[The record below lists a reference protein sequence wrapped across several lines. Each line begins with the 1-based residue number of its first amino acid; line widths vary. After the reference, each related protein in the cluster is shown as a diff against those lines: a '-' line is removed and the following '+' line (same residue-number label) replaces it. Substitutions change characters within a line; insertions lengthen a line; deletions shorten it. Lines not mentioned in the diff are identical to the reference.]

1 MFPCG
6 PYKSGLDTMLS
17 ESQMPFLA
25 PAPCCSIPAQPQ
37 KILHRVQWSKAPP
50 GVPHH
55 TSIRLA
61 VPLREHLENL
71 VSQPTARAF
80 SVRFLLPTGRKRGQ
94 WGLAPCICSPPPP
107 CSLLRCTL
115 LPQHELASSFRKL
128 HPLCLLG

>member
-6 PYKSGLDTMLS
+6 PYKSELDTMLS

-37 KILHRVQWSKAPP
+37 KTLHRVQWSEAPP

-61 VPLREHLENL
+61 VSLGEHLENL

-80 SVRFLLPTGRKRGQ
+80 SVCFLLPTGRKWGQ